1 MNAVELRDKSTEEL
15 EQTLLELSRDR
26 FSLRMER
33 STGQLSQP
41 HLLRENKKDIARVK
55 TVLRQKANETSET
68 ESA

>member
-1 MNAVELRDKSTEEL
+1 MNAAELKEKTVEEL

-55 TVLRQKANETSET
+55 AVLRQKANEMSGT

>member
-1 MNAVELRDKSTEEL
+1 MNASELKEKSVEEL

-41 HLLRENKKDIARVK
+41 HLLRENKRDIARVK
-55 TVLRQKANETSET
+55 TVLRQKANETNET

>member
-1 MNAVELRDKSTEEL
+1 MNAAELKEKTVEEL

-55 TVLRQKANETSET
+55 TVLRQKANEMSGT
-68 ESA
+68 ESV

>member
-1 MNAVELRDKSTEEL
+1 MNASELRDKSTEEL

-26 FSLRMER
+26 ISLRMER